1 MPVKAGQFSLHHTHL
16 VHNSRPNRYHD
27 RRIGLGISY
36 IPTSA
41 RCTARNRVTAMLVR
55 GKDEYGNF
63 DDERR
68 PVEEAGPAER
78 AFHAE
83 AEARFRAMNAVES
96 QENKIAV
103 VQR

>member
-16 VHNSRPNRYHD
+16 VHNSRPNRSND

-36 IPTSA
+36 IPTHA
-41 RCTARNRVTAMLVR
+41 RCTAPSRVTAMLVR
-55 GKDEYGNF
+55 GQDRYGHF

-68 PVEEAGPAER
+68 PTQEAGAEEQ

-83 AEARFRAMNAVES
+83 AVARFRAMNAEMT
-96 QENKIAV
+96 A
-103 VQR
+103 QR

>member
-1 MPVKAGQFSLHHTHL
+1 
-16 VHNSRPNRYHD
+16 
-27 RRIGLGISY
+27 
-36 IPTSA
+36 
-41 RCTARNRVTAMLVR
+41 MLVR

-96 QENKIAV
+96 QENKVAV
-103 VQR
+103 VRR